1 MAVIH
6 QTTMSPTKLD
16 LLAAWLSGQ
25 PWYVDTGRAPDLV
38 RAGGFR
44 LDDPQGEVGI
54 EFMAVTDRSGDG
66 ATTYHVP
73 MTYRGSALAGIASAL
88 IGTAEHGVLGRRWIY
103 DGAAD
108 PVLVAQ
114 LVALMQGE
122 VQAQAQTVNDTADT
136 TVASTPV
143 SGGRLSLSG
152 SPAASSNAACTEILV
167 SALTADGQASQL
179 AVQVIRVLSPAISP
193 AGGREGGGHV
203 SATWWSSDGTQ
214 ARGAFA
220 TAWIC

>member
-6 QTTMSPTKLD
+6 QTTMRPAKLD
-16 LLAAWLSGQ
+16 LLAAWFPAQ
-25 PWYVDTGRAPDLV
+25 PWYVGTGQAPDLV

-54 EFMAVTDRSGDG
+54 EFMAVTDRSGDR

-73 MTYRGSALAGIASAL
+73 MTYRASAFDGIRDAL
-88 IGTAEHGVLGRRWIY
+88 IGTAEHGVLGRRFIY

-114 LVALMQGE
+114 LVALIQGD
-122 VQAQAQTVNDTADT
+122 VQAQAQSLSDTADT

-143 SGGRLSLSG
+143 SGGRLCVSGPPALSL
-152 SPAASSNAACTEILV
+152 NAAMTEVLV
-167 SALTADGQASQL
+167 PVLTADSQARQL
-179 AVQVIRVLSPAISP
+179 AVQIIRPISP
-193 AGGREGGGHV
+193 APAPTGEGRGIV
-203 SATWWSSDGTQ
+203 TATWQQADGSQ
-214 ARGAFA
+214 ARGPFA
-220 TAWIC
+220 TAQIR